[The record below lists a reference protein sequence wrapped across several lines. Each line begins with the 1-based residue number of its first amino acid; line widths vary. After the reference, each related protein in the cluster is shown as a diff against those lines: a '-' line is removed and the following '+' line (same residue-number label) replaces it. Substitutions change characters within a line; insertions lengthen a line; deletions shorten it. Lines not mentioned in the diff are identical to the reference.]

1 MDDKQR
7 KIHLEGARLVAGTG
21 SDTATHD
28 AKFLISVLLIYV
40 AKGDGK
46 IDSTETDRMIEI
58 VSSRFDSSGAE
69 AMEMLSDAVKTFID
83 GGDLVGRLGEI
94 SLGLAD
100 AECQEIFEMLL
111 DVVKA
116 DGHLADGEVRTIETS
131 GMILGLSD
139 DAIQAG
145 IQAAR

>member
-1 MDDKQR
+1 MDDKHSDIHFERAQR
-7 KIHLEGARLVAGTG
+7 VAGTG
-21 SDTATHD
+21 NDTGTHD

-46 IDSTETDRMIEI
+46 IDTTETDRMVEI
-58 VSSRFDSSGAE
+58 VSSRFDSSDAE
-69 AMEMLSDAVKTFID
+69 AMKMLSDAVKTFID

-94 SLGLAD
+94 SLGLTD
-100 AECQEIFEMLL
+100 TECQEIFEMLL
-111 DVVKA
+111 EVVKA
-116 DGHLADGEVRTIETS
+116 DGHLADGEARTIETA

-145 IQAAR
+145 IQSAR

>member
-7 KIHLEGARLVAGTG
+7 DIHFEGAQLVAGTG
-21 SDTATHD
+21 KDTATQD
-28 AKFLISVLLIYV
+28 AKFLISVLLVYV

-46 IDSTETDRMIEI
+46 IDSTETDRMVEI

-69 AMEMLSDAVKTFID
+69 AMGLLSDAVKTFIN
-83 GGDLVGRLGEI
+83 GGDLIGRLGEI
-94 SLGLAD
+94 SLGLTD
-100 AECQEIFEMLL
+100 TECHEIFAMLL

-116 DGHLADGEVRTIETS
+116 DGHLADGEARTIETA

-139 DAIQAG
+139 VAIQTG
-145 IQAAR
+145 IQSAR

>member
-1 MDDKQR
+1 M
-7 KIHLEGARLVAGTG
+7 T
-21 SDTATHD
+21 
-28 AKFLISVLLIYV
+28 
-40 AKGDGK
+40 
-46 IDSTETDRMIEI
+46 EI

-69 AMEMLSDAVKTFID
+69 AMGMLSDAVKTFID
-83 GGDLVGRLGEI
+83 GGDLVGRLGEV
-94 SLGLAD
+94 SLGLTD

-145 IQAAR
+145 IQSAR